1 MTGKSFI
8 RTTLGLVFCYNIVV
22 MKKLVAIIL
31 LLAAGVAVWNFWQ
44 VQHQEIKVEG
54 QQQASAASAEQKLQ
68 EKIFTPPPL
77 KSSRQSQ
84 DAFLTLHGV
93 IEQTNAQ
100 RKING
105 NLPALAE
112 NSKLNQAAMA
122 KLKDMFA
129 KQYFEHSSPTGQ
141 GPGDLAKAAGY
152 EYIAVGE
159 NLALGNF
166 DSNKVLV
173 QDWMDSPGHR
183 ANILNS
189 QFSEI
194 GVAVGEGLF
203 DGKKI
208 WLAVQEFGRPVSSCP
223 KVDANLKAQINSQES
238 EVSAQEANLKE
249 LKSQMDAESP
259 KTPEETAVY
268 NQKVADYNNQ
278 VKIYNNQVDS
288 LKFITAEYNGQVK
301 AYNYCLEHP

>member
-1 MTGKSFI
+1 
-8 RTTLGLVFCYNIVV
+8 

-44 VQHQEIKVEG
+44 ER
-54 QQQASAASAEQKLQ
+54 SAETQIAGKPLSTLAESEKQLQ

-122 KLKDMFA
+122 KIKDMFA

-183 ANILNS
+183 ANILNT